1 MSSQIQI
8 YSLGHNHVSKPR
20 FGGAIFYAKIY
31 KEKRSLVLNNV
42 NVPRPHFGDVFFADL
57 LGDDHVQAGRR
68 PVVIAQNDIGNRF
81 STTVEVIPMS
91 SRVNKAK
98 YMPTHVLVHPNAING
113 LKTASI
119 VLAEQVVTIPK
130 KRLLAFLG
138 ALDKETLGLIGQ
150 ARRTQSPFHSL

>member
-1 MSSQIQI
+1 MS
-8 YSLGHNHVSKPR
+8 Y
-20 FGGAIFYAKIY
+20 Y
-31 KEKRSLVLNNV
+31 E
-42 NVPRPHFGDVFFADL
+42 VPQPHFGDVFFADL
-57 LGDDHVQAGRR
+57 LGDDHVQSGKR

-98 YMPTHVLVHPNAING
+98 YMPTHVLVYPSTLNG

-130 KRLLAFLG
+130 RRLLVYLG
-138 ALDKETLGLIGQ
+138 ALDRETLGLIGQ
-150 ARRTQSPFHSL
+150 ARRTQSPFYDLLSTKQ

>member
-1 MSSQIQI
+1 MS
-8 YSLGHNHVSKPR
+8 Y
-20 FGGAIFYAKIY
+20 Y
-31 KEKRSLVLNNV
+31 E
-42 NVPRPHFGDVFFADL
+42 VPQPHFGDVFFADL
-57 LGDDHVQAGRR
+57 LGDDHVQSGKR

-98 YMPTHVLVHPNAING
+98 YMPTPVLVHPSTLNG

-130 KRLLAFLG
+130 RRLLVYLG
-138 ALDKETLGLIGQ
+138 ALDRETLGLIGQ
-150 ARRTQSPFHSL
+150 ARRTQSPFYDLLSTKQ

>member
-1 MSSQIQI
+1 MS
-8 YSLGHNHVSKPR
+8 Y
-20 FGGAIFYAKIY
+20 Y
-31 KEKRSLVLNNV
+31 E
-42 NVPRPHFGDVFFADL
+42 VPQPHFGDVFFADL
-57 LGDDHVQAGRR
+57 LGDDHVQSGKR

-98 YMPTHVLVHPNAING
+98 YMPTHVLVHPSTLNG

-130 KRLLAFLG
+130 RRLLVYLG
-138 ALDKETLGLIGQ
+138 VLDRETLGLIRQ
-150 ARRTQSPFHSL
+150 ARRTQSPFYDLLSTKQ

>member
-1 MSSQIQI
+1 MS
-8 YSLGHNHVSKPR
+8 Y
-20 FGGAIFYAKIY
+20 Y
-31 KEKRSLVLNNV
+31 E
-42 NVPRPHFGDVFFADL
+42 VPQPHFGDVFFADL
-57 LGDDHVQAGRR
+57 LGDDHVQSGKR

-98 YMPTHVLVHPNAING
+98 YMPTNVLVHPSTLNG

-130 KRLLAFLG
+130 RRLLVYLG
-138 ALDKETLGLIGQ
+138 VLDRETLGLIGQ
-150 ARRTQSPFHSL
+150 ARRTQSPFYDLLSTKQ